1 MGEISLQLALK
12 RYPSLGPLI
21 DGNENN
27 TKKSRFC
34 PNRNSTGT
42 IYPWSIIL
50 RSFIVVSNWSKR
62 DANGFFK
69 VLLPSSHPLSS
80 RHPVRKSKFGT
91 CAVTGYCSFTNM
103 RSSKVIKFTCRVLNF
118 RIQFVNLHFAPEW
131 ISLRAKGRKNITGLV
146 LVWES
151 REGYWRERGAF
162 LFVIYMLLRSVYVIS
177 CSLFT
182 FRGEKKL
189 KILYSAGEVA

>member
-1 MGEISLQLALK
+1 MVLWLTEMKIT
-12 RYPSLGPLI
+12 P
-21 DGNENN
+21 
-27 TKKSRFC
+27 KKSRFR

-50 RSFIVVSNWSKR
+50 RSFSVVSNWSKR

-80 RHPVRKSKFGT
+80 RHPVRKSKYGT

-103 RSSKVIKFTCRVLNF
+103 RPSKVIKFTCRVLNF
-118 RIQFVNLHFAPEW
+118 SIQFVNLHFAPEW
-131 ISLRAKGRKNITGLV
+131 ISLRAKGRKKITGLV

-151 REGYWRERGAF
+151 REGYWGERSIPLCDLYAPALSVCHF
-162 LFVIYMLLRSVYVIS
+162 LLIIYVQR
-177 CSLFT
+177 
-182 FRGEKKL
+182 EKKN
-189 KILYSAGEVA
+189 